1 MKVKQAHEYS
11 QDVDTVFASFHDEEF
26 IKAKM
31 AAIGARN
38 VNIESITQSGDTVNV
53 KLTREMP
60 AEAPSALK
68 KFVKDWN
75 KLTQT
80 EVWMGSAGGPYTCS
94 IKIDI
99 DGVPV
104 GMQGKMKLSATGSG
118 SVNNIDMDIKS
129 GIPIVGGTLA
139 KFVGQSSEKAMQD
152 EYNYISQN
160 L

>member
-1 MKVKQAHEYS
+1 MKVTQKHEYQQS
-11 QDVDTVFASFHDEEF
+11 VDDVYASFQDEAFVKE
-26 IKAKM
+26 KL

-38 VNIESITQSGDTVNV
+38 VVIESISASGDTVNI

-68 KFVKDWN
+68 KFVAPWN

-80 EVWMGSAGGPYTCS
+80 EQWKGSTGGPYTCA

-99 DGVPV
+99 AGVPV
-104 GMQGKMKLSATGSG
+104 SMQGKMKLSAEGSG
-118 SVNNIDMDIKS
+118 SVNDIVMNVKS
-129 GIPIVGGTLA
+129 SIPIVGRALA
-139 KFVGQSSEKAMQD
+139 GFVGEATGRSMQD
-152 EYNYISQN
+152 EYSYISAN